1 MNPTGVIS
9 RISAEIM
16 IAIAC
21 VMMGVLTYGML
32 TESGRRLMERLDDW
46 MTNFIRRMFKGEKEE

>member
-1 MNPTGVIS
+1 MNPTGIIGRLS
-9 RISAEIM
+9 EEIM